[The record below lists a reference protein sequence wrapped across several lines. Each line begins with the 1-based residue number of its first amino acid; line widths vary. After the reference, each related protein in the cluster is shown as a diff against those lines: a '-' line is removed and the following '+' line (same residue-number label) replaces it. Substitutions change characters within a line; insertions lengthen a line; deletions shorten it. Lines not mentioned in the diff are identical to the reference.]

1 MQVIKI
7 FIFCLFDWTL
17 WSGPRLPLG
26 SLKTL
31 NFNFLF
37 TAVTLD
43 SDFNNSFIAL
53 WSGLCTL
60 GGTQRTWQCPI
71 TTTTGSPSVA
81 ICYLSLQLVF
91 AICLCYLSLQPVF
104 AICFYNLLFVCKCFP
119 YRSAHPELQFPDFLK
134 LFMANLLVQVK
145 FSCMK
150 TQSFISNTFL
160 LFRVPTWPT

>member
-1 MQVIKI
+1 MCSELTPRARIPDTRIPQLMQPCPWDAEQVQVIKI
-7 FIFCLFDWTL
+7 FIYCLFVWTL
-17 WSGPRLPLG
+17 WSGPRLALG

-60 GGTQRTWQCPI
+60 DGIQRTWQCPI

-91 AICLCYLSLQPVF
+91 EFVFTICLCHLSLQFFFAICLCYLSLQLVL
-104 AICFYNLLFVCKCFP
+104 AICFYNLLFVC
-119 YRSAHPELQFPDFLK
+119 
-134 LFMANLLVQVK
+134 
-145 FSCMK
+145 
-150 TQSFISNTFL
+150 
-160 LFRVPTWPT
+160 

>member
-1 MQVIKI
+1 MYIVQGQVRLIKTHLPLSLLPPEMLNKCRYSY
-7 FIFCLFDWTL
+7 IFCLFDWTL

-91 AICLCYLSLQPVF
+91 AICLCYLSLQLVF
-104 AICFYNLLFVCKCFP
+104 AICFYNLLFVC
-119 YRSAHPELQFPDFLK
+119 
-134 LFMANLLVQVK
+134 
-145 FSCMK
+145 
-150 TQSFISNTFL
+150 
-160 LFRVPTWPT
+160 